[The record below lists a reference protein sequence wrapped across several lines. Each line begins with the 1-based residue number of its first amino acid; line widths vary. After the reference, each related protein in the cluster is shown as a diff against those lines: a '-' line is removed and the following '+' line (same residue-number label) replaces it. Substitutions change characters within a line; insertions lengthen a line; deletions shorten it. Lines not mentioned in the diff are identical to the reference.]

1 MKARRKEAADG
12 CFCTHESNSYYPS
25 LPFNP
30 KHLIQIKR
38 LEREMKKAS
47 RKLAGSGEQGEG
59 LAIKA

>member
-1 MKARRKEAADG
+1 
-12 CFCTHESNSYYPS
+12 

-47 RKLAGSGEQGEG
+47 KKLGREQERTDG
-59 LAIKA
+59 LAVKA

>member
-1 MKARRKEAADG
+1 MKARRKEVADG

-47 RKLAGSGEQGEG
+47 REHERQQEKADG
-59 LAIKA
+59 LAVKA